1 MKLEQAEI
9 PLERDM
15 FMRSLLQLTLRA
27 YASDGV
33 VVVEV
38 INTGIGTPPGVNIF
52 ELFRSTKPNGSGIG
66 LPVVA
71 HILSAHKER

>member
-38 INTGIGTPPGVNIF
+38 IDTGIGTPPGVNIF
-52 ELFRSTKPNGSGIG
+52 
-66 LPVVA
+66 
-71 HILSAHKER
+71 